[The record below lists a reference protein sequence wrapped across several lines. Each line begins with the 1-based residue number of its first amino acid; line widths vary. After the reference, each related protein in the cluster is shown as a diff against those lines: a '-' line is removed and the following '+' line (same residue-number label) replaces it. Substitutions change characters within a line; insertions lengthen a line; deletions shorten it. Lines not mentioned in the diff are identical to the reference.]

1 MTALRL
7 PGRAALLAL
16 VAGALL
22 APALALPA
30 QAHEQLVSSVP
41 AEGEVLSELP
51 PQIVLE
57 FTNALLDATPAVL
70 IRDAADT
77 TVYEA
82 TPTVSDRVATAPFP
96 ALSDGTYHLNWSVVS
111 ADGHRIEGSVSFEL
125 ATGLAGDDG
134 ATFEAAPAASSPGAG
149 ATSSSVDTTAAATP
163 TPTLTP
169 TATPSAE
176 GETSGLS
183 DLPTAAK
190 VAIGVG
196 GVGAVAAVIGAMLG
210 ARRGGIR
217 GQ

>member
-163 TPTLTP
+163 ALTP

-176 GETSGLS
+176 GGASGLS
-183 DLPTAAK
+183 NLPTAAK

-196 GVGAVAAVIGAMLG
+196 GVGAVAAVIGAMLR